1 MKNAL
6 YPGTF
11 DPITNGHI
19 DILRRASRIFDHV
32 HIAVAKNL
40 NKKPLFT
47 AEERVDL
54 IHDCTSEFKN
64 ITIDYFDE
72 LVVNYAEKINSPV
85 IIRGL
90 RAISDFEFEFQMAL
104 MNRKLKNDIDS
115 VYFMPSAENSYLSSS
130 MVKEIA
136 RFDGKISDFVPEN
149 VEKAIKNKLRNLR

>member
-19 DILRRASRIFDHV
+19 DILKRASGIFDHV
-32 HIAVAKNL
+32 HIGVARNL

-47 AEERVDL
+47 AEERVEL
-54 IHDCTSEFKN
+54 IRNCTSEYKN
-64 ITIDYFDE
+64 ITIDYFDG

-104 MNRKLKNDIDS
+104 MNRKLNVNVDS
-115 VYFMPSAENSYLSSS
+115 VYFMPSADNSYLSSS
-130 MVKEIA
+130 VVKEIA

-149 VEKAIKNKLRNLR
+149 VEKAIKNKLRSL